1 MAGVRETRVR
11 VGILGPLEVRD
22 DAGTLLPVGG
32 ARLRAMLIRLA
43 IADGQAVSVE
53 RLAEDL
59 WDGQAPADA
68 ANAVQ
73 ALVSRLRG
81 AVGRDSVEFGPVGY
95 RLAVDPGHVDAR
107 AFEQQ
112 VGAARR
118 ALADG
123 RLAEAAS
130 LLAEALGQWR
140 GPALADVADAP
151 FAAATITRLSE
162 LRLAALEDRIDAEL
176 ALGRGADLVPELQ
189 ELAAEHPLGER
200 LRGQLMR
207 ALQAAG
213 RQADALTAYED
224 IRRALAEQL
233 GVDPSPALAAVH
245 LAILRGEPPPAAR
258 AQYAPT
264 GQEPPASDGMAETA
278 RPGWP
283 DGTGASAAR
292 LTNLPAQL
300 TSFVGREQELRRV
313 GKLLS
318 EARLVTLTGPGGAGK
333 TRLSVEASARLA
345 EQRPDELS
353 DGVWFVPLAAVRDA
367 LDVPQAVLAA
377 LGIQETAWPADPA
390 EAARLA
396 ALSPLDRLTDAL
408 TSRRLLLVLDNCEH
422 VAAAA
427 ARLAGQVL
435 AAAPGV
441 RILVTSREPLGVTG
455 ETLCPVPS
463 LELPPEEADASEAA
477 QSPAVRLFADRAAAV
492 RPGFA
497 LDEATAGPVVRI
509 CRALDGIPLA
519 IELAAARLR
528 ALTAAQVADR
538 LDDRFRLLS
547 VGDRAALPRHQ
558 TLRAVVDWSWE
569 LLDEPERAVL
579 RRLSVFSGGATPASA
594 EHVCA
599 LGGDHRE
606 VIDLVAALVDKSLV
620 IATGEHEVRYQLL
633 ETVRAYAADRLAEAG
648 EAHRARAAHAEF
660 FLALAER
667 AEPELR
673 SRDQL
678 VWLNRMTAEHGN
690 FSAALR
696 HVTAARD
703 AASALRFVGAL
714 AWFWLTRDYDAEA
727 AEWSAAAAQIAGDA
741 PPPGLRD
748 AWAICQLIALVGRF
762 QEHPPAAAS
771 MRDVARRVTALTRG
785 ASHPLLVLATPM
797 VWALGGDGEQARRGL
812 RAMGEHSDPWLRAAS
827 EVFGGHLALNDGHID
842 EAAAGLAAGYAA
854 FRELG
859 DRWGMIMSL
868 TGLANVELARAAP
881 GEAIRLLNEARG
893 HTSEGLASNFGE
905 MISISL
911 GRALALAG
919 EFDTARAELEHGIE
933 VADRIGERDDH
944 AHGYLELCELAR
956 REGDL
961 GQARRQLDR
970 ALEIVDPHPRRPD
983 MIGMAAMAYS
993 RAGCLAE
1000 QEGDLDEAA
1009 RWHAKALALL
1019 AEGSAMLLPSNP
1031 LLATVVEGLAA
1042 LAAARGD
1049 YAAAAERLGLADALH
1064 GFRDASSLE
1073 LARAET
1079 AVRAALGEQ
1088 GLAAAYARGRAL
1100 GRADALALVP

>member
-1 MAGVRETRVR
+1 VR

-59 WDGQAPADA
+59 WDGQGPAGS

-81 AVGRDSVEFGPVGY
+81 AVGRDSVEFGPAGY

-107 AFEQQ
+107 AFERQ
-112 VGAARR
+112 VGAARG
-118 ALADG
+118 ALAGG

-151 FAAATITRLSE
+151 FAMATITRLSE
-162 LRLAALEDRIDAEL
+162 LRLAALEDRIDVEL
-176 ALGRGADLVPELQ
+176 ALGRGAELVPELQ
-189 ELAAEHPLGER
+189 ELAAEHPLRER

-245 LAILRGEPPPAAR
+245 LAILRGEPPPTAGTQAAQS
-258 AQYAPT
+258 ALT
-264 GQEPPASDGMAETA
+264 NQEPPVSGGMAGA
-278 RPGWP
+278 RPGWT

-333 TRLSVEASARLA
+333 TRLSVEASTRLA
-345 EQRPDELS
+345 EQQPDELS
-353 DGVWFVPLAAVRDA
+353 GGVWFVPLAPVRDA

-377 LGIQETAWPADPA
+377 LGIRETAWPADPA

-396 ALSPLDRLTDAL
+396 ALPPLDRLTDAL

-463 LELPPEEADASEAA
+463 LELPPEQADASEAA
-477 QSPAVRLFADRAAAV
+477 RSPAVRLFADRAAAV

-497 LDEATAGPVVRI
+497 LDEVTAGPVVRI

-558 TLRAVVDWSWE
+558 TLRAVVDWSWD

-579 RRLSVFSGGATPASA
+579 RRLSVFGGGATPAGA

-633 ETVRAYAADRLAEAG
+633 ETVRAYAAGRLAEAG
-648 EAHRARAAHAEF
+648 EEHRARAAHAEF

-678 VWLNRMTAEHGN
+678 VWLNRMTAEHDN

-696 HVTAARD
+696 HVTAAGD

-748 AWAICQLIALVGRF
+748 AWAICQLIALVGRW

-771 MRDVARRVTALTRG
+771 MRDIARRVTALTRE

-797 VWALGGDGEQARRGL
+797 VWALGGDSEQARRDL
-812 RAMGEHSDPWLRAAS
+812 RAMGERSDPWLRAAG
-827 EVFGGHLALNDGHID
+827 EVFSGHLALNDGHID

-881 GEAIRLLNEARG
+881 AAAIRLLKEARG
-893 HTSEGLASNFGE
+893 LTIEGLASNFGE

-919 EFDTARAELEHGIE
+919 EFDAARAELEHGIE
-933 VADRIGERDDH
+933 VAERIGERDDH

-961 GQARRQLDR
+961 GRAHQQLDR

-1009 RWHAKALALL
+1009 RWHAQALALL

-1079 AVRAALGEQ
+1079 AARAALGEEA
-1088 GLAAAYARGRAL
+1088 LAAAYARGRAL
-1100 GRADALALVP
+1100 GRADAQALVP

>member
-1 MAGVRETRVR
+1 VR

-32 ARLRAMLIRLA
+32 ARLRALLIRLA
-43 IADGQAVSVE
+43 IADGRAVSVE

-59 WDGQAPADA
+59 WDGQGPADA

-81 AVGRDSVEFGPVGY
+81 AVGRNAVEFGPVGY
-95 RLAVDPGHVDAR
+95 RLTVGQDGVDAH

-112 VGAARR
+112 VGTGRR
-118 ALADG
+118 ALAGG
-123 RLAEAAS
+123 RPAEAAS

-151 FAAATITRLSE
+151 FAAAAITRLSE

-176 ALGRGADLVPELQ
+176 VLGRGTELVPELQ
-189 ELAAEHPLGER
+189 ELTAEHPLRER

-224 IRRALAEQL
+224 IRQALAEQL

-245 LAILRGEPPPAAR
+245 LAILRGEPPP
-258 AQYAPT
+258 Q
-264 GQEPPASDGMAETA
+264 PP
-278 RPGWP
+278 
-283 DGTGASAAR
+283 SAAR
-292 LTNLPAQL
+292 PPAAPTAQPAPAGQELPVTNLPAQL
-300 TSFVGREQELRRV
+300 TSFVGREQELQRV
-313 GKLLS
+313 GKLLG
-318 EARLVTLTGPGGAGK
+318 EARLVTLTGSGGAGK

-345 EQRPDELS
+345 EQWPDELS

-377 LGIQETAWPADPA
+377 LGLQETAWPADPG

-396 ALSPLDRLTDAL
+396 ALPALDRLTDAL

-422 VAAAA
+422 VAVAA
-427 ARLAGQVL
+427 ARLAGRVL

-477 QSPAVRLFADRAAAV
+477 RSPAVRLFADRAAAV

-569 LLDEPERAVL
+569 LLDEPERTVL

-599 LGGDHRE
+599 LDGDHRE

-620 IATGEHEVRYQLL
+620 MATGEHEVRYQLL

-648 EAHRARAAHAEF
+648 EAHRARTAHAEF

-678 VWLNRMTAEHGN
+678 VWLNRMTVEHGN

-696 HVTAARD
+696 HVIAAGD
-703 AASALRFVGAL
+703 VASALRFVGAL

-727 AEWSAAAAQIAGDA
+727 AESAAAVTQIAGDA
-741 PPPGLRD
+741 PPPGLHD
-748 AWAICQLIALVGRF
+748 AWAICQLVALVGRS
-762 QEHPPAAAS
+762 QEHPPSTAS
-771 MRDVARRVTALTRG
+771 MQGIVRRVTALTSG
-785 ASHPLLVLATPM
+785 ASHPLLVLAAPM
-797 VWALGGDGEQARRGL
+797 VSVLGGDNEEARRGL
-812 RAMGEHSDPWLRAAS
+812 RVMGKRSDPWLRAAS
-827 EVFGGHLALNDGHID
+827 EVFGGHLALNDGRID

-881 GEAIRLLNEARG
+881 AEAIRLLSEARG

-919 EFDTARAELEHGIE
+919 EFDAARAELEHGIE
-933 VADRIGERDDH
+933 VAKRIGERDDH

-961 GQARRQLDR
+961 DRAHRQLDC
-970 ALEIVDPHPRRPD
+970 ALAIVDPYPRRPD

-1000 QEGDLDEAA
+1000 QGGDLDGAG

-1019 AEGSAMLLPSNP
+1019 AEGSATLLPSNP

-1049 YAAAAERLGLADALH
+1049 YAAAAERLGLANALH

-1079 AVRAALGEQ
+1079 AARAALGEQ
-1088 GLAAAYARGRAL
+1088 DLAAAYARGRAL

>member
-1 MAGVRETRVR
+1 VRI
-11 VGILGPLEVRD
+11 GILGPLEVRD
-22 DAGTLLPVGG
+22 DAGSLLPVGG

-43 IADGQAVSVE
+43 IADGQAVSVD

-59 WDGQAPADA
+59 WDGQGPADA

-81 AVGRDSVEFGPVGY
+81 AVGRDSVEFGPAGY
-95 RLAVDPGHVDAR
+95 RLAVDPDSVDAR

-112 VGAARR
+112 VGAGRR

-123 RLAEAAS
+123 RTAEAAS
-130 LLAEALGQWR
+130 LLAEALGRWR

-176 ALGRGADLVPELQ
+176 ALGQGVGLVPELQ
-189 ELAAEHPLGER
+189 ELAAEHPLRER

-233 GVDPSPALAAVH
+233 GVDPSPALAAVY
-245 LAILRGEPPPAAR
+245 LAILRGEPPP
-258 AQYAPT
+258 Q
-264 GQEPPASDGMAETA
+264 PPSA
-278 RPGWP
+278 RPGWT
-283 DGTGASAAR
+283 DGPGAPRAR

-300 TSFVGREQELRRV
+300 TSFVGREEELRRV

-333 TRLSVEASARLA
+333 TRLSLEASARLA
-345 EQRPDELS
+345 GQWPDELS
-353 DGVWFVPLAAVRDA
+353 DGVWFVPLAPVRDA

-396 ALSPLDRLTDAL
+396 ALPALDRLTDAL

-477 QSPAVRLFADRAAAV
+477 RSPAVRLFADRAAAV

-594 EHVCA
+594 EPVCA

-620 IATGEHEVRYQLL
+620 MATGEHEVRYQLL

-648 EAHRARAAHAEF
+648 EEQRTRAAHAEF
-660 FLALAER
+660 FLTLAER

-696 HVTAARD
+696 HVTAAQD

-727 AEWSAAAAQIAGDA
+727 AEWAAAAARIAGDA

-748 AWAICQLIALVGRF
+748 AWAICQLIALVGRW
-762 QEHPPAAAS
+762 QEHPPDAAL
-771 MRDVARRVTALTRG
+771 MPDVARQVTALTGG

-797 VWALGGDGEQARRGL
+797 MWALSGDGEQARRGL
-812 RAMGEHSDPWLRAAS
+812 RAMGERSDPWLRAAG

-842 EAAAGLAAGYAA
+842 EAAAGLAAGHAA

-859 DRWGMIMSL
+859 DRWGMIMGL
-868 TGLANVELARAAP
+868 TGLANVELARADPAA
-881 GEAIRLLNEARG
+881 AIRLLNEARG

-961 GQARRQLDR
+961 GRAHQQLDR
-970 ALEIVDPHPRRPD
+970 ALEIIDPHPRRPD

-1019 AEGSAMLLPSNP
+1019 GEGSAMLLPSNP
-1031 LLATVVEGLAA
+1031 LLAAVVEGLAA

-1049 YAAAAERLGLADALH
+1049 YAAAAERLGLAHALH
-1064 GFRDASSLE
+1064 GFRDGSSLE

-1079 AVRAALGEQ
+1079 AARAALGEE

-1100 GRADALALVP
+1100 GRDDALALVP